1 MAATNF
7 YDDLQDWLKNKRG
20 SAGRTT
26 VVQDSPATMSW
37 VTQGFNGPPP
47 SAHLGLDPGFT
58 PNYEALIRSDPA
70 YLSWRNSGQLDM
82 SSAAAARKAA
92 LDALVVRYRG
102 KGAFTDQ
109 YGDIDQNRMTRGGT
123 TGGFSPFPYS
133 FRISRGI
140 SSTLCARASSASAG
154 AKDGAAGGP
163 PA

>member
-26 VVQDSPATMSW
+26 VAQDSAATMSW

-92 LDALVVRYRG
+92 LDALAASLQLSVREHR
-102 KGAFTDQ
+102 AHPQ
-109 YGDIDQNRMTRGGT
+109 VQRMARQVALLRSRVCG
-123 TGGFSPFPYS
+123 
-133 FRISRGI
+133 RITPPHAD
-140 SSTLCARASSASAG
+140 SSCPS
-154 AKDGAAGGP
+154 
-163 PA
+163 